1 MRLQV
6 SGVSADD
13 ANFLLAGKKIFRHH
27 MSQYCR
33 MREVGLKVL
42 MWRGRPRPPTLG
54 QESNFNRIV
63 QLESS
68 FVKFA

>member
-27 MSQYCR
+27 MSSIAACSKYNVHSLLLVQDR
-33 MREVGLKVL
+33 MREVGLKLL
-42 MWRGRPRPPTLG
+42 MWGG
-54 QESNFNRIV
+54 G
-63 QLESS
+63 
-68 FVKFA
+68 